1 MGYSKFKTIK
11 EVTKKFNLDMR
22 LERLFQMIETVEP
35 SGWLLETLAIAEK
48 LPLTNEKSKAERVIS
63 PILTEVAKVY
73 ADKVSFFSGEQIN
86 IKPEDDLAGEC
97 DFFFSLQPPKLYIDA
112 PIISLA
118 EAKDEDMDW
127 GIAQCA
133 AQMLGAKLFNEQ
145 ENKHLPFIYGCAT
158 DGVEWK
164 FMKLENDIYYV
175 DNKIY
180 TDLKE
185 ILGAWHHVIKL
196 FL

>member
-1 MGYSKFKTIK
+1 MGYSKFKKIRN
-11 EVTKKFNLDMR
+11 VVKKFNLELQSVQLFSNIGLIEPSSWLKETLSLADVS
-22 LERLFQMIETVEP
+22 LLTSEKAKSERL
-35 SGWLLETLAIAEK
+35 
-48 LPLTNEKSKAERVIS
+48 IS
-63 PILTEVAKVY
+63 PILVEVFQAFKL
-73 ADKVSFFSGEQIN
+73 KISFFSGEQLN
-86 IKPEDDLAGEC
+86 VRPNDDLAGEC
-97 DFFFSLQPPKLYIDA
+97 DFFFSLHPPKPYIDA

-118 EAKDEDMDW
+118 EAKNEDMNW

-145 ENKHLPFIYGCAT
+145 ENKLIPFIYGCAT
-158 DGVEWK
+158 DGIEWQ
-164 FMKLENDIYYV
+164 FLKLENDTYYV

-185 ILGAWHHVIKL
+185 ILGVWHHVINL